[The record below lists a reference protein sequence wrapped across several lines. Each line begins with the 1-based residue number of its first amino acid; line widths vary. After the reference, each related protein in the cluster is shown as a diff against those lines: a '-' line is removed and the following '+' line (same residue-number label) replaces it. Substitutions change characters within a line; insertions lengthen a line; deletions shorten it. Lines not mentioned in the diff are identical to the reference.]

1 MEIVATHKGTDF
13 DALASVVAAH
23 LLYPGS
29 ICVLPEPQNP
39 NVRSFIS
46 LHKNLFNV
54 SRPKDLD
61 VNRVTR
67 LIVVDTCS
75 WSRLGG
81 LNQLENKK
89 DLEIHLFDHHGNEG
103 GLDPIWQCQDT
114 VGANIT
120 LMLRHLRKRQNEIT
134 PIHASLFLA
143 GLYEDTGNLTF
154 PSTTA
159 EDAHAAAFF
168 LERGADL
175 KILTAFISPA
185 YSQKQK
191 ELLFRMLQTA
201 QRTKLNG
208 RLVSIIQLQV
218 DGHVENLALVV
229 QMARQVWN
237 VEAAQLMVKHDIGR
251 LPVVEDG
258 QLVGIITRSDA
269 MGQFYGLCPLDGH
282 LDPAGIRN

>member
-103 GLDPIWQCQDT
+103 DLDPIWQCQDT

-191 ELLFRMLQTA
+191 KLLFRMLQTA

-269 MGQFYGLCPLDGH
+269 MGHFYGLCPLNGH